1 MPVGILGHGRRR
13 PRPGASPRAR
23 AVALDWGIFSQHFR
37 GEFTQQLQRYP
48 QHVSGYTFAPLAAYV
63 WIPTMSAACSE
74 AKSATDS
81 DVMSAGHSD

>member
-37 GEFTQQLQRYP
+37 GEFTQQLQARN
-48 QHVSGYTFAPLAAYV
+48 VSASTVDLATAPLAAQV
-63 WIPTMSAACSE
+63 
-74 AKSATDS
+74 AKRPVGL
-81 DVMSAGHSD
+81 DVNQNEQA